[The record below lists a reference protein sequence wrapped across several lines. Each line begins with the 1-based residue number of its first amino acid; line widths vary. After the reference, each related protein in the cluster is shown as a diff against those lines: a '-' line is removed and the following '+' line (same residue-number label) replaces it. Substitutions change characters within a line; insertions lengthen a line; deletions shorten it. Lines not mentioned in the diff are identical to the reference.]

1 MKVLLIG
8 ADGQLG
14 TDIAAIFTPPDFELV
29 PLTIKDID
37 IADFNRTGAIIDKN
51 APDIIINTAAY
62 HNVPEC
68 EKNPEQ
74 AFRVN
79 TLAVSNLVKIC
90 RGRKSRLIH
99 FSTDYVFDGSR
110 KTPYDEDDAPN
121 PLNTYAVSKLAGEQF
136 VRMLPNYYIIRTA
149 SLFGLAGCLGK
160 GGTNFVESML
170 NLAQTKSVIPVTA
183 NIISS
188 PTYTYDLAQK
198 MKEMILDNPPSGI
211 YHITNQGA
219 CSWYEF
225 AVEIFKQAGLKVKVE
240 PKEESAEAAGVRR
253 PLYSALTSK
262 KLKPLRSWPDA
273 LKHYLNRKSRIS

>member
-14 TDIAAIFTPPDFELV
+14 TDIAAIFTPPAYAKAPAGKPDFELV
-29 PLTIKDID
+29 PLTITDID
-37 IADFNRTGAIIDKN
+37 ITDFNRTGAIIDKN

-90 RGRKSRLIH
+90 RDRESRLIH
-99 FSTDYVFDGSR
+99 FSTDYVFDGAK
-110 KTPYDEDDAPN
+110 KTPYDEDDLPN
-121 PLNTYAVSKLAGEQF
+121 PLNTYALSKLAGEQF

-188 PTYTYDLAQK
+188 PTYTYDDKRDDTGQYAVRDISYYQSRVLQLVRVRSRDIQIGRAQ
-198 MKEMILDNPPSGI
+198 G
-211 YHITNQGA
+211 QG
-219 CSWYEF
+219 
-225 AVEIFKQAGLKVKVE
+225 
-240 PKEESAEAAGVRR
+240 
-253 PLYSALTSK
+253 
-262 KLKPLRSWPDA
+262 
-273 LKHYLNRKSRIS
+273 